1 MPNPI
6 FEPLSRYLSIEKP
19 DYACMING
27 KWGSGKTYFLLEEL
41 NSLLKNNDKDEIQEL
56 KIRYVSANGVKD
68 FDEILDELK
77 RQKILP
83 QTNSK
88 VKLVGKLA
96 GRVIDNLPVG
106 LIANVIAPGSGQA
119 ADKLANG
126 AKGMFE
132 PKDISAIVNAVSFN
146 EKDIIIIDDL
156 ERVHKDCDLI
166 GLIGEINTEFV
177 EHHNI
182 KTILV
187 CDESEI
193 IRRFS
198 AGDNDRKLKGTIGA
212 YKASKEKCV
221 RHTYLFENQLKPL
234 LIEFIK
240 SETQINDD
248 TKIFLEEQDNVNTL
262 YYRLEEFKDHSG
274 EKEPSNSTHI
284 QNLRVIKHI
293 ILSLGQVIDSI
304 VDNNHKVFIFNDLC
318 HFIIGQTLYFKYADH
333 SGSPI
338 EISNHV
344 KMLSAFNPVDLD
356 QAKLR
361 DTITQWL
368 INKYNLESFEVSKFE
383 SAAIRDLI
391 FKGVYD
397 KNNIEVEIGSQV
409 KSLGLDSPEN
419 ADLQRFTHY
428 RELEDSVFINLV
440 DCIDNHLCNNKF
452 NLTQTVSLITTLRQ
466 LITKGY
472 MLPKFK
478 SHKDVSDYFI
488 KYINEEKTKSINNFM
503 TITDIKKE
511 ANNLKEKEYTPLK
524 EKIEQLCE
532 VRNISL
538 DVEGIGIEVTEICL
552 LSREFEERHLR
563 ILLNRMSQSD
573 IDKIQSHYTFSNQFK
588 RRFNNIVDNSKDWL
602 TVQNLNDLKMFCS
615 QSLTQLDQQ
624 SIGKLKVIDMI
635 KVIDQFIKEK
645 NDTSKLP
652 ANST

>member
-1 MPNPI
+1 MITAINDRNFLYVMCCLLIVNFTYMPNPI

-27 KWGSGKTYFLLEEL
+27 KWGSGKTYYLDKELPSLLEDKNL
-41 NSLLKNNDKDEIQEL
+41 NFL
-56 KIRYVSANGVKD
+56 YASANGVSSFANIAKD
-68 FDEILDELK
+68 IVTE
-77 RQKILP
+77 KIGF
-83 QTNSK
+83 SK
-88 VKLVGKLA
+88 E
-96 GRVIDNLPVG
+96 
-106 LIANVIAPGSGQA
+106 
-119 ADKLANG
+119 G
-126 AKGMFE
+126 AKIVAHMFKFGANFIPGGKSLTE
-132 PKDISAIVNAVSFN
+132 VDISDLTPFN
-146 EKDIIIIDDL
+146 DKDVVVIDDL

-166 GLIGEINTEFV
+166 ALLGQINSFFI
-177 EHHNI
+177 EHKKI

-193 IRRFS
+193 LRRYNSSDTNS
-198 AGDNDRKLKGTIGA
+198 AANDRKLIGTVPA

-234 LIEFIK
+234 LVGFINA
-240 SETQINDD
+240 ENQISCNA
-248 TKIFLEEQDNVNTL
+248 IAFLGEQDNVNIL
-262 YYRLEEFKDHSG
+262 FNRLEKFKDNSE
-274 EKEPSNSTHI
+274 EKDTSDSERIS
-284 QNLRVIKHI
+284 NLRVIKYI
-293 ILSLGQVIDSI
+293 ILSIGQVIDSI
-304 VDNNHKVFIFNDLC
+304 SSDNHKRLIFNDLC
-318 HFIIGQTLYFKYADH
+318 QFVIGQTLYFKYADN
-333 SGSPI
+333 SDLSI
-338 EISNHV
+338 EITYSV
-344 KMLSAFNPVDLD
+344 KRLSVFNPIVIE
-356 QAKLR
+356 QAKVR
-361 DTITQWL
+361 DRVTQWL
-368 INKYNLESFEVSKFE
+368 MKKYNLESSELFKFE
-383 SAAIRDLI
+383 SAAVRDLI

-397 KNNIEVEIGSQV
+397 KDSIKADIGSQI

-428 RELEDSVFINLV
+428 CELEDSVFINLMA
-440 DCIDNHLCNNKF
+440 CIDNHLSTNKF
-452 NLTQTVSLITTLRQ
+452 NLTQTISLITTIRQ
-466 LITKGY
+466 LITRGY
-472 MLPKFK
+472 MLPKFN

-488 KYINEEKTKSINNFM
+488 KYINEEKTKSIDNFM

-511 ANNLKEKEYTPLK
+511 ANTLKEKEYTPLK

-588 RRFNNIVDNSKDWL
+588 RRFNNIVDDSKDWL
-602 TVQNLNDLKMFCS
+602 TIQNLNDLKTFCS